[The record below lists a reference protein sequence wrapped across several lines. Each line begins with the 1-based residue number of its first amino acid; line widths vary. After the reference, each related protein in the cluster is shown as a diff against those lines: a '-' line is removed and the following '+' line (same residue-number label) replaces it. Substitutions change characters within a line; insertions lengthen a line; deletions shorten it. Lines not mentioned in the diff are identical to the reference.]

1 MVSIWDLINRIFGSD
16 QDNAEA
22 ARDRLKAA
30 LHGDRVKISPE
41 TMEEM
46 KRELIKAVSDY
57 LEIDPEKLELKVD
70 QEGKASALVANIPL
84 KGGRKSIE
92 IRKKLALELDAT
104 LAESATEQSTD
115 TSKNGS
121 ENSDTAKSDS
131 KKAKAKSKSTK
142 SKSASSKKSKP
153 SATDETGTTKPAS
166 KTRKKSTTRKKA
178 KKSLQRKTK
187 S

>member
-46 KRELIKAVSDY
+46 KQELIKAVSDY

-70 QEGKASALVANIPL
+70 QDGKASSLVANIPL

-92 IRKKLALELDAT
+92 IRKKLTLDLEATPVESLDREDEK
-104 LAESATEQSTD
+104 LD
-115 TSKNGS
+115 
-121 ENSDTAKSDS
+121 
-131 KKAKAKSKSTK
+131 KSKAGKGKKTTSIKSKVAETDKEETK
-142 SKSASSKKSKP
+142 S
-153 SATDETGTTKPAS
+153 TT
-166 KTRKKSTTRKKA
+166 KTRKKTTSKKKA
-178 KKSLQRKTK
+178 KKSLQRKAKT
-187 S
+187 